1 VPDGLFTCA
10 SASVVYT
17 VCLHVLAASVVYTVC
32 LHVLAA
38 SVVYTV
44 CLHVLVLVLCIQ
56 YVYMC

>member
-1 VPDGLFTCA
+1 MFTCA
-10 SASVVYT
+10 S
-17 VCLHVLAASVVYTVC
+17 ASVVYTVC

-44 CLHVLVLVLCIQ
+44 CLHVLVLVLCIR